1 MKRFEELLVPHMD
14 AAYNLARWLT
24 GNESA
29 ARDVV
34 QESAFKAFKF
44 LHRFEGGNAKA
55 WLLTIVRNESYTWL
69 KASAGH
75 RWMAIGDDIAEDDSA
90 LADTRTP
97 EITAIDTQDAALL
110 HQALNALS
118 PVFREVIILKELE
131 DMPYKDIAK
140 VTDVPL
146 GTVMSRL
153 ARARAMLKI
162 EFMKLYRHE

>member
-1 MKRFEELLVPHMD
+1 MKRFDELLTPHMD

-34 QESAFKAFKF
+34 QESALKAFKF

-55 WLLTIVRNESYTWL
+55 WLLAIVRNESYTWL
-69 KASAGH
+69 RAATGH
-75 RWMAIGDDIAEDDSA
+75 RWLAIGDEIAEDDAVLSHSH
-90 LADTRTP
+90 TP
-97 EITAIDTQDAALL
+97 EISAIRTQDAAFL
-110 HQALNALS
+110 HQALKALS

-131 DMPYKDIAK
+131 DMPYKEIAT

-153 ARARAMLKI
+153 ARARAMLKT